1 VTLIHSTYVLGD
13 SEVLPSVRRG
23 VKEILIN
30 KGAHLLLGQKVNNLA
45 GLIVNKAQKD
55 MRVLTNKGQE
65 ITTDMVICCTGI
77 RINSSAYAS
86 ALKDKLN
93 EHDAIIVDEHLNVK
107 GTKIIFAIGDCANVN
122 EHKSAYTAE
131 FQAIAC
137 VKNIVHSLR
146 HEPMESYKPG
156 RSAASCPS
164 TPRVIMGGTVSV
176 DGSVHVVIVG
186 GGFGGIAAG
195 NHLKSYSIPFT
206 LIDMKDAFHHNPGA
220 LRASVESGFAKK
232 TLIPFAKTFAK
243 NFKQGKVIDID
254 LGKQDVILESG
265 EIVHFSHLI
274 LATGSSGP
282 FPGKLV
288 EAVTMEN
295 AIQMYEDLVEKVHE
309 ALRVVVIGGG
319 SAGVEMAAEIKTDY
333 PGKEKVINLQDLV
346 MNEMQNNMKVVTDKG
361 LEIMT
366 DMVICC
372 TGIRINSSAYAN
384 AFKNQLAE
392 NGALLVNEYLQV
404 NGMENV
410 YAIGDC
416 ADVKEP
422 KMAYHAGLHGVVA
435 VDNIVNSLGKTSLKV
450 YKPGSLTMLL
460 SMGRNNGIGQINGW
474 HVGKFVVVMAK
485 SKDLLVW
492 KSWKE
497 MGQTAPH

>member
-1 VTLIHSTYVLGD
+1 
-13 SEVLPSVRRG
+13 
-23 VKEILIN
+23 
-30 KGAHLLLGQKVNNLA
+30 
-45 GLIVNKAQKD
+45 
-55 MRVLTNKGQE
+55 
-65 ITTDMVICCTGI
+65 
-77 RINSSAYAS
+77 
-86 ALKDKLN
+86 
-93 EHDAIIVDEHLNVK
+93 
-107 GTKIIFAIGDCANVN
+107 
-122 EHKSAYTAE
+122 
-131 FQAIAC
+131 
-137 VKNIVHSLR
+137 
-146 HEPMESYKPG
+146 
-156 RSAASCPS
+156 
-164 TPRVIMGGTVSV
+164 MGGTVSV

-333 PGKEKVINLQDLV
+333 PGKEVTLIHSKIALADVQLLPSVRQGLKDILLQKGVVLQLGQKVINLQDLV